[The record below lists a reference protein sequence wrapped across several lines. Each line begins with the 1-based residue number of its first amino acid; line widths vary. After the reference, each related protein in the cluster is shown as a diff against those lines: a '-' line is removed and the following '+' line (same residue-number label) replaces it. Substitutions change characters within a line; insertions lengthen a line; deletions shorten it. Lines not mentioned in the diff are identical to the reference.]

1 MINLILLWE
10 TFTNSFR
17 AEMLDVASLF
27 AIFCAILVIV
37 SKNPIV
43 LWDKLS
49 NSGNLLKLLI
59 PSRSWK
65 WIGGWTNHSCM
76 VISQLIIERLMDDRG
91 SKSAI
96 PKSVVVKEQRVYG
109 SYFGLI
115 NPRLRCTLTGLE
127 RDCLIKYS
135 YGLCSTTCV
144 SVAMARVSNQINRS
158 VLYSSL
164 TTQPEINLKT
174 NPAQAKELA
183 KMDPFFFHGV
193 YGWRRLICPTYQ
205 IQW

>member
-135 YGLCSTTCV
+135 YGLCSTTRV